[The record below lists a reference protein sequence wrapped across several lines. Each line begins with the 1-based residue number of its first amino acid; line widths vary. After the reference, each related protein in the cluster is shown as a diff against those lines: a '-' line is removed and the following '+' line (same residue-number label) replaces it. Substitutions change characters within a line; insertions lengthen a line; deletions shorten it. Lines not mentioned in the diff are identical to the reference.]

1 MTKKFTCPLLLTALL
16 AFGAPAL
23 AQKGKPLFP
32 QAPGM
37 EAYTY
42 RHSFKKDVAATLD
55 SIKALGITE
64 LESGPSPNGLTP
76 EAFRRLL
83 DERGM
88 TCPAIGVGYAEI
100 VKDPA
105 EVARKA
111 KVLGASYVMVAWIPH
126 QKEFTLA
133 DAQKAAADFNRVGKV
148 LREQGVTFCYHI
160 HGYEFQPYQ
169 QGTLFDYLAANT
181 KPEYVSFEMDML
193 WAFHGGQDPVKLLNK
208 YGKRWKLMH
217 LKDLRKGVAGD
228 LTGNTSTENDVVLG
242 TGQLDVPAILK
253 AAKKAGVKHYFIEDE
268 SPRWSRQV
276 PQTMSYLKSLRE

>member
-1 MTKKFTCPLLLTALL
+1 LLLTAMVT
-16 AFGAPAL
+16 FGAPAAF

-55 SIKALGITE
+55 TIKALGITE
-64 LESGPSPNGLTP
+64 LESGPSPNGMPP

-88 TCPAIGVGYAEI
+88 TCPSIGVGYADI
-100 VKDPA
+100 VKDPGQ
-105 EVARKA
+105 VARQA
-111 KVLGASYVMVAWIPH
+111 KVLGANYVMVAWIPH
-126 QKEFTLA
+126 QKVFTLA
-133 DAQKAAADFNRVGKV
+133 DAQKAVADFNRVGKV
-148 LREQGVTFCYHI
+148 LQEKGITFCYHI

-169 QGTLFDYLAANT
+169 DGTLFDYLAKNT
-181 KPEYVSFEMDML
+181 DPRYVSFEMDML

-217 LKDLRKGVAGD
+217 LKDLRKGVAGN
-228 LTGNTSTENDVVLG
+228 LTGNTPTENDVVLG

-253 AAKKAGVKHYFIEDE
+253 AARKAGIKHYFIEDE
-268 SPRWSRQV
+268 SPQWSTQV
-276 PQTMSYLKSLRE
+276 PQTIEYLKNMRE